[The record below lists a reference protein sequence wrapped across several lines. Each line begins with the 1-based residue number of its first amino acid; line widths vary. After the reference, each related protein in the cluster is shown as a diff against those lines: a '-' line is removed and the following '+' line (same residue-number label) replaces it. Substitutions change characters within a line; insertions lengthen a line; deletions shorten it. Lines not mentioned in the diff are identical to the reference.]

1 MLPCE
6 NKPRTKCNILTI
18 LMSVS
23 EQRKQSLDTVTEIMA
38 AEKISENGKHLL
50 FLSKINYTIL
60 FFFIINFNQLNAR
73 LMNKSIHF
81 FLIYNSIYRSL
92 YLPI

>member
-50 FLSKINYTIL
+50 FLSKINYTLL
-60 FFFIINFNQLNAR
+60 FF
-73 LMNKSIHF
+73 
-81 FLIYNSIYRSL
+81 YY
-92 YLPI
+92 